1 MTFRELSGFD
11 VDIQPAQKRIG
22 PSPSFSRQNMPGVKK
37 YSNIILKQGVFKSD
51 EKVWQWINEIRM
63 NTIKRKSITISQL
76 DDAGKSIR
84 VWSLVNAWPIRITG
98 IDLKAYNNEVAV
110 ESIEIALEGFTIA

>member
-1 MTFRELSGFD
+1 
-11 VDIQPAQKRIG
+11 
-22 PSPSFSRQNMPGVKK
+22 MPGVKK